1 MTVSTMTASHATGKG
16 RPDPSFSSAGN
27 AGSAI
32 AKYGK
37 ENVVDATLG
46 VLKDEN
52 ADFMTLPTV
61 EEVYR
66 KLPGN
71 ELMDYAP
78 IEGLKVFMDAAKE
91 FVFQGHQP
99 AGTYTS
105 GVATPGGSGGIHHI
119 IFNYV
124 EEGQKFLIPSW
135 HWGPYREMATEVG
148 RRWVMYD
155 MFDRDDRFNL
165 EGMKASAREILA
177 EQDSLVA
184 IFNTP
189 ANNPSGYSMTNDDW
203 KEVTDFFRECARDAS
218 KRIIVLWDMAYID
231 YAGDPDETREF
242 LKYFEDMPE
251 NMMLTIAF
259 SMSKAF
265 LIYGMRSGALL
276 CVTPSKAL
284 ADEFEQ
290 VNTFSNRATWSNGT
304 RGPQRML
311 AQIMADET
319 LKNKIAAEREA
330 ARKLLARR
338 AELFLK
344 EAEEVG
350 LRILPYQAGF
360 FITVPCKDSAG
371 LAAKLAERKIFVIPL
386 AKGIR
391 FALSAVPTRQIPGLA
406 TAAKELFAGHEAD
419 A

>member
-1 MTVSTMTASHATGKG
+1 MSVETMTAPHATGKG
-16 RPDPSFSSAGN
+16 RPDPSFSAAGG
-27 AGSAI
+27 AGAAI

-46 VLKDEN
+46 VIKDET
-52 ADFMTLPTV
+52 ASFKTLAAV
-61 EEVYR
+61 EKLYR
-66 KLPGN
+66 QLPGN

-78 IEGLKVFMDAAKE
+78 IEGLKAFMDAAKE

-119 IFNYV
+119 IYNYV
-124 EEGQKFLIPSW
+124 SEGEKFLIPCW
-135 HWGPYREMATEVG
+135 HWGPYREMATEMG
-148 RRWVMYD
+148 RKWELYE
-155 MFDRDDRFNL
+155 MFDREDRFNL
-165 EGMKASAREILA
+165 ADMKAKALSILA

-189 ANNPSGYSMTNDDW
+189 ANNPSGYSMTLEDW
-203 KEVTDFFRECARDAS
+203 KEVTDFFRTCAADGT

-231 YAGDPDETREF
+231 YAGTPDETREF
-242 LKYFEDMPE
+242 LKYFENMPE
-251 NMMLTIAF
+251 NMLLTIAF

-265 LIYGMRSGALL
+265 LIYGMRCGALL
-276 CVTPSKAL
+276 CCTPSKAL

-311 AQIMADET
+311 AEIMADPG
-319 LKNKIAAEREA
+319 IRASIDREREECRA
-330 ARKLLARR
+330 MLTHR
-338 AELFLK
+338 AELFVN
-344 EAEEVG
+344 EAREVG

-371 LAAKLAERKIFVIPL
+371 LAAKLAEQRIFVIPL
-386 AKGIR
+386 ARAIR
-391 FALSAVPTRQIPGLA
+391 FAVSAVPTHQIPGLA
-406 TAAKELFAGHEAD
+406 KTTKELFAGHEVD